1 MVSTTGLAAELI
13 FDENR
18 SRHDREYRTDE
29 GMSLLRPDELLQM
42 FGRAGRRGLDDRGYV
57 VVAPKQARMSD
68 ARPLKLKRSST
79 LDWPALIRIM
89 GEAVSDRRNHVEAAR
104 WLAHRLFS
112 EQDLRLSF
120 RIPYPIYKVKEPRI

>member
-1 MVSTTGLAAELI
+1 M
-13 FDENR
+13 
-18 SRHDREYRTDE
+18 
-29 GMSLLRPDELLQM
+29 
-42 FGRAGRRGLDDRGYV
+42 
-57 VVAPKQARMSD
+57 VAPKQARMSD

-112 EQDLRLSF
+112 EQDLRLGF
-120 RIPYPIYKVKEPRI
+120 RDSLSNFIKSKTSNLNPMNRLNPKRKIGIMLLK